1 MAGNAFGASEFAFQ
15 FPKMQQQII
24 SDWEEGWGDHQAL
37 IQPRTTRMWNDID
50 VNHILKYEYNFE
62 RNKNY
67 FIYEAVLQAG
77 YKPRDRRNAE
87 TNAAT

>member
-1 MAGNAFGASEFAFQ
+1 
-15 FPKMQQQII
+15 
-24 SDWEEGWGDHQAL
+24 
-37 IQPRTTRMWNDID
+37 MWNDID

-87 TNAAT
+87 TNAATWITTARVRGLYSVNKVQCRTQCQMQRRNVICRTSIIRP